1 MNKSKEIRELI
12 RHSQLSLEDK
22 NFWYDILD
30 KIEKYPQIEKEIE
43 ICLKYVL
50 DIIEEQPDKIKWL
63 TDVFKRKIKAIKN
76 LDKEEW
82 ENILKDEEKI
92 LSQ

>member
-1 MNKSKEIRELI
+1 MNKFWELKSLI
-12 RHSQLSLEDK
+12 ENSQLSLEDK

-30 KIEKYPQIEKEIE
+30 RIEKYPQIEKEIE
-43 ICLKYVL
+43 MCLKYVL

-76 LDKEEW
+76 LDKKEW
-82 ENILKDEEKI
+82 ENILEDEEKI